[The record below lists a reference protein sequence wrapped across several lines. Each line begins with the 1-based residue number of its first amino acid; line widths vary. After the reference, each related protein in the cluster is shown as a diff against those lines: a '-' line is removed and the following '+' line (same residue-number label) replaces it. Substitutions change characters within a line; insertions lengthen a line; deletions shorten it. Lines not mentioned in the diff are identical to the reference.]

1 MNQKSVI
8 GTAFQRPFWSCLSTK
23 GHFDRVYQV
32 LKVFLIFWLSDS
44 KQIKNLYNSCTK
56 LSDSKQIKNL
66 YKMYKDIHL
75 RVSFHNENLETMQMS
90 QHSAIHYI
98 FFPAF
103 MTSFYCGKMYV
114 TYFHHCSR
122 FTVCHSGTLNTF
134 PVLLLCSHHYDLFPF
149 CVPLSNTFSS
159 PQKRTS
165 YPLSRPS
172 QAAPGDHNL
181 LSVPVELPI

>member
-1 MNQKSVI
+1 LIVSIKSLKFFLFFDSVI
-8 GTAFQRPFWSCLSTK
+8 QNKLRICTILVQ
-23 GHFDRVYQV
+23 
-32 LKVFLIFWLSDS
+32 
-44 KQIKNLYNSCTK
+44 NSVIQNKLRICTK
-56 LSDSKQIKNL
+56 CTKIFISGLVFIMKIWKPCRCPNIQ
-66 YKMYKDIHL
+66 
-75 RVSFHNENLETMQMS
+75 Q
-90 QHSAIHYI
+90 YI
-98 FFPAF
+98 TFFFPAF

-172 QAAPGDHNL
+172 PAAPGDHNL